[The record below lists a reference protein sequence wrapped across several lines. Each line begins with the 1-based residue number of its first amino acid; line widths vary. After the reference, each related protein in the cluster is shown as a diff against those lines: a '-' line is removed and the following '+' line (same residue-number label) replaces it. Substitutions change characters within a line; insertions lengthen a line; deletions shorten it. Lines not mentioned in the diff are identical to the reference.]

1 MSFWP
6 TLTTEEQIKKIINV
20 IKNRGLAKPHSWTRL
35 CREYRPGASSKKKTR
50 RVPPPHELIS
60 TYVIPTLTRAA
71 GMLGTGFPESPGK
84 PTIAWKGPASAS
96 LLEKRNE
103 RLLEASGCA
112 PCAHAARPQQAR
124 RGVARSACWPV
135 GGPLAHHT
143 GIQGEDFYGF
153 FSVFSSLFFLQNKRN
168 IHFYLGHY
176 YKQQEKENKRRA
188 TVWRSVCRFSNR
200 RDYRILR
207 FFSFK

>member
-35 CREYRPGASSKKKTR
+35 CREYRPGASSKKKR
-50 RVPPPHELIS
+50 DACPPPHELIS

-103 RLLEASGCA
+103 RALLVASG
-112 PCAHAARPQQAR
+112 CAHAARPQQAR
-124 RGVARSACWPV
+124 RGVARSACWGSSCTPHRHSRR
-135 GGPLAHHT
+135 G
-143 GIQGEDFYGF
+143 FYGF
-153 FSVFSSLFFLQNKRN
+153 FFCILLLIFFLQNKRN
-168 IHFYLGHY
+168 IQFFLFRSLLQTTG
-176 YKQQEKENKRRA
+176 ERKRRA
-188 TVWRSVCRFSNR
+188 TVWRSVRRFSNR
-200 RDYRILR
+200 RDYYRILR

>member
-35 CREYRPGASSKKKTR
+35 CREYRPGASSKKKR
-50 RVPPPHELIS
+50 DAWPPHELIS

-103 RLLEASGCA
+103 RALLVASG
-112 PCAHAARPQQAR
+112 CAHAARPHQAR
-124 RGVARSACWPV
+124 RGVARSACWGSSCTPHRHSRR
-135 GGPLAHHT
+135 G
-143 GIQGEDFYGF
+143 FYGF
-153 FSVFSSLFFLQNKRN
+153 FFCILLLIFFLQNKRN
-168 IHFYLGHY
+168 IQFFLFRSLLQTTG
-176 YKQQEKENKRRA
+176 ERKRRA
-188 TVWRSVCRFSNR
+188 TVWRSVRRFSNR
-200 RDYRILR
+200 RDYYRILR